1 MKILIFGSTGL
12 VGSGF
17 VSQFKDKHRFITAGR
32 SFCDIK
38 LDLTDQKRVQKVISQ
53 SDASAVVNFAAYTKV
68 DEAQKQCGDKN
79 GECFLLNVM
88 FPAWCSEACLKSG
101 KRFYHLS
108 TDYVFDGQNIDRP
121 YLETDEPKPVQSWY
135 CQTKREGEKKII
147 EIFGPKRGF
156 TIIRIAYPY
165 SATYSKKGDIARLV
179 VERLK
184 RNWSYPGITDQK
196 IKPTNV
202 LEIAKALD
210 LLIGKKVDGIYHVA
224 GSFENGFISP
234 FEFAKKI
241 ARHLK
246 LDESLIKPVTFKG
259 FSKSRASVRPQH
271 TWLDTGKIESLGM
284 KFLPPDQSLGK
295 FASLI

>member
-17 VSQFKDKHRFITAGR
+17 VSQFKDKYHFISAGR

-38 LDLTDQKRVQKVISQ
+38 LDLTDQRKVREIISQ
-53 SDASAVVNFAAYTKV
+53 TDVSAVVNFAAYTKV
-68 DEAQKQCGDKN
+68 DEAQKQFGDKK

-121 YLETDEPKPVQSWY
+121 YLETDEPEPVQSWY
-135 CQTKREGEKKII
+135 CRTKREGEKKII
-147 EIFGPKRGF
+147 EVFGPKGGF
-156 TIIRIAYPY
+156 AIIRISYPY
-165 SATYSKKGDIARLV
+165 SATYSKKWDIARLV
-179 VERLK
+179 AERLRSK
-184 RNWSYPGITDQK
+184 QPYPGITDQK

-202 LEIAKALD
+202 YEIAKALD
-210 LLIGKKVDGIYHVA
+210 LLIGKKADGIYHAA

-234 FEFAKKI
+234 FEFAKEI
-241 ARHLK
+241 ARHLR
-246 LDESLIKPVTFKG
+246 LDESLIKPVTFKD
-259 FSKSRASVRPQH
+259 FSKSRASVRPRH

-284 KFLPPDQSLGK
+284 KFLSEDQSLRK